1 MEGQEESNRIGDSA
15 ASVSSPQLAL
25 FEGAPGEAAV
35 ERRYTEALLAE
46 ALMRSR
52 GIVTHAARMV
62 GSSPTTIF
70 KRLKVNSRLREVR
83 RIGREVL
90 KDNAEALIVDAIE
103 QPCVYCGM
111 PLLTTAQRR
120 EACPERRENAEGL
133 DRHHESFAEVEIIE
147 RLRLATWF
155 LKTAGKDRGY
165 GEKEDVIE
173 IPDDLIARLPVA
185 HLADLQRRLL
195 ARQPIEDILLLARAG

>member
-1 MEGQEESNRIGDSA
+1 
-15 ASVSSPQLAL
+15 
-25 FEGAPGEAAV
+25 
-35 ERRYTEALLAE
+35 
-46 ALMRSR
+46 
-52 GIVTHAARMV
+52 MV

-120 EACPERRENAEGL
+120 EACPERPADAEGL
-133 DRHHESFAEVEIIE
+133 NLTRHESFAEVEIIE

-185 HLADLQRRLL
+185 HLADLQRRLA